1 MRVLVVEDDQD
12 IREAMR
18 AGLSSDSAV
27 VDVAAD
33 GHEALDLLGLN
44 DYDVA
49 VLDRDVPGP
58 DGDEIARRI
67 GHCGPGPRIIMVT
80 AAGGLAEKEDGFGAG
95 ADDYLT
101 KPFVMRELQLRV
113 RALAR
118 RSTRALPLVHEYGGL
133 RVDTHRHEV
142 HRDGRLVPLTPKQ
155 FAVLEVLAGEAG
167 GVVSAEDLLARA
179 WDENIDPFT
188 NSVRVTISALR
199 RRLGEPWIIETV
211 PGVGYR
217 LCTDGVG

>member
-67 GHCGPGPRIIMVT
+67 GHRGAGPRIIMVT
-80 AAGGLAEKEDGFGAG
+80 AAG
-95 ADDYLT
+95 
-101 KPFVMRELQLRV
+101 
-113 RALAR
+113 
-118 RSTRALPLVHEYGGL
+118 
-133 RVDTHRHEV
+133 
-142 HRDGRLVPLTPKQ
+142 
-155 FAVLEVLAGEAG
+155 
-167 GVVSAEDLLARA
+167 A
-179 WDENIDPFT
+179 W
-188 NSVRVTISALR
+188 R
-199 RRLGEPWIIETV
+199 RRRTASAPAPTTTS
-211 PGVGYR
+211 PSR
-217 LCTDGVG
+217 SS